1 MRPNP
6 PRMVTV
12 LIAIALLVIGLSLTL
27 VPIAPLNEFL
37 AEYFYPTLGG
47 YGFPLDRELGYLC
60 LAASPTLLVVGSL
73 FPGI

>member
-6 PRMVTV
+6 PRMITV

-27 VPIAPLNEFL
+27 VPIAPLNEFIRD
-37 AEYFYPTLGG
+37 YVNPTLVSYNFGV
-47 YGFPLDRELGYLC
+47 DQLGYIC
-60 LAASPTLLVVGSL
+60 LAASPTLLVIGSL